1 MKRWAWRKHPIAR
14 GVPFEYFYYHV
25 ARNMFDWK
33 RFLIKLA
40 LHMPVRF
47 PRCAKWQ
54 TLGHVGYTI

>member
-47 PRCAKWQ
+47 PRCAK
-54 TLGHVGYTI
+54 